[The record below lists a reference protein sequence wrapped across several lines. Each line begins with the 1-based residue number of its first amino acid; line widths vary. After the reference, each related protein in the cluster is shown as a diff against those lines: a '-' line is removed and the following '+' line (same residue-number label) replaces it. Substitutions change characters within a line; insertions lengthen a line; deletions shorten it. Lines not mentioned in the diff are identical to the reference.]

1 MLNFCL
7 LPTEIFSKRR
17 KIYAI
22 WAEGLRYKLMNSLVW
37 LTFSWA
43 MPKQLEARLI
53 FRQKTSR
60 PDIATGLH
68 DFETAFCENVS
79 RVRGWKHK
87 SIRENS
93 SLPSP
98 SWLWVTTSAISCFQK
113 VLTVTNEW
121 NLWSALTFLV
131 NGHIM
136 LNAPVLVR
144 SPKLS
149 SIEPRQYLDGWPPG
163 NTGCCWQINFFSY
176 TEILTR
182 NSCFHVFFFIRET
195 NEKNPQVNFSSQNL
209 SDMTTFSCHFKIL
222 HLTIFGSSLIR

>member
-68 DFETAFCENVS
+68 DFETAFCKNVS
-79 RVRGWKHK
+79 RERGWKHK
-87 SIRENS
+87 SRGKIPRCHRHHDNGLEPAP
-93 SLPSP
+93 SLVSKKYLL
-98 SWLWVTTSAISCFQK
+98 WL
-113 VLTVTNEW
+113 NEW

-163 NTGCCWQINFFSY
+163 NTGCCWQINFFFCYFPS
-176 TEILTR
+176 TLTFWEEKLFR
-182 NSCFHVFFFIRET
+182 RVF
-195 NEKNPQVNFSSQNL
+195 S
-209 SDMTTFSCHFKIL
+209 
-222 HLTIFGSSLIR
+222 